1 MFVQIERQKI
11 EISEN
16 DLINAVSWFIRQKR
30 FLSEAFIRDG
40 RKIQLRLTSRGNYEE
55 IDVGPATEE
64 EIKAFEVLMYLKDLK
79 HFI

>member
-1 MFVQIERQKI
+1 MFVQIERQKL

-40 RKIQLRLTSRGNYEE
+40 RKIQLRLISSGNYEE
-55 IDVGPATEE
+55 IDVGPATEDE
-64 EIKAFEVLMYLKDLK
+64 VKAFEVLTYLEDMKY
-79 HFI
+79 FI